1 MNIPFFSTGN
11 LSRQTVPVIS
21 YRYMIYNIYF
31 VFHLDE
37 RYSALR
43 FLRSLGFLS
52 TTSINRL
59 GDINIGV
66 TDTVRGYS
74 IIYFIWLLYLWK
86 IFLAVSEHIYFYLMY
101 FSFYTDQSVPIS
113 HCATHI
119 KIDILLV
126 QMINRLTLQLV
137 YFNFNK
143 SYYSFRVSLYRGPRR
158 IVVMTVVPARMSSNP
173 LYRYLQINNMAIICP
188 VP

>member
-1 MNIPFFSTGN
+1 MGCSRELMSCVGRLCKDNLYLYNSLPLIPTPPLIMAVNIGEAVGCLLPLKPSW
-11 LSRQTVPVIS
+11 
-21 YRYMIYNIYF
+21 YF
-31 VFHLDE
+31 VFRLDE

-43 FLRSLGFLS
+43 FLRSQGFRS

-101 FSFYTDQSVPIS
+101 VWSICPNKPLCHAYQNRYSSCTNDQ
-113 HCATHI
+113 
-119 KIDILLV
+119 
-126 QMINRLTLQLV
+126 
-137 YFNFNK
+137 
-143 SYYSFRVSLYRGPRR
+143 
-158 IVVMTVVPARMSSNP
+158 
-173 LYRYLQINNMAIICP
+173 QINLVAC
-188 VP
+188 VFQFQ